1 VFSCFVAA
9 VIGAGDAIDYDP
21 EDFTRELD
29 AIRGDVN

>member
-1 VFSCFVAA
+1 